1 MELTQK
7 QLDTLGKIF
16 DIISDGASVRE
27 ACSQVGIERTWLYR
41 VIRSNE
47 ELAHQYEHARSCSAD
62 VQFDDMQ
69 ALEDR
74 VESGTI
80 DPNTFR
86 VMLDSRKW
94 RFARMNKRYNDKHI
108 VDLTANVSSSTTH
121 TLTADAQ
128 SLLDKL
134 IK

>member
-1 MELTQK
+1 
-7 QLDTLGKIF
+7 
-16 DIISDGASVRE
+16 
-27 ACSQVGIERTWLYR
+27 
-41 VIRSNE
+41 
-47 ELAHQYEHARSCSAD
+47 
-62 VQFDDMQ
+62 MQ

-74 VESGTI
+74 VENGSI

-108 VDLTANVSSSTTH
+108 VDLTAKVETDNTH
-121 TLTADAQ
+121 HLSNDAQ

-134 IK
+134 IS